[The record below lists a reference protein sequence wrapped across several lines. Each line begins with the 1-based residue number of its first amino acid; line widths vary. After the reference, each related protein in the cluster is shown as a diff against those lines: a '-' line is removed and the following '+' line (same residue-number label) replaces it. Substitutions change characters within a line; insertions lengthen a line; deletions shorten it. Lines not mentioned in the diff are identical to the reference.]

1 MEAGQVT
8 AQDFEAEVLKSEM
21 PVLVDFYAEWCG
33 PCKMLSPVID
43 ELAAELDGR
52 VKVVKANVDDVQTI
66 AARFQVM
73 SIPNLILFKGGQVA
87 QQLVGVMS
95 KDQLR
100 EKVLE
105 KL

>member
-8 AQDFEAEVLKSEM
+8 AQDFDAEVLKSEM

-43 ELAAELDGR
+43 ELSAELDGR
-52 VKVVKANVDDVQTI
+52 VKVVKADVDDVQTI

-73 SIPNLILFKGGQVA
+73 SIPNLILFKGGQVV
-87 QQLVGVMS
+87 QQLVGVMT

-100 EKVLE
+100 EKILE